1 VRRLLSLAVLA
12 GAALAA
18 GAAPAQ
24 ATNEC
29 RGLMVCVKVRGP
41 WVVVPAGRSAPR
53 QRVEYQLSCP
63 RGYLVGGL
71 DAELS
76 DRRIDVS
83 FVGKLGS
90 PVNPGITTS
99 RNAVFVATYVGAA
112 ARTPTFRPHIGCIPA
127 TGGGGRIP
135 TSLSVFPPG
144 EPTARHV
151 RTARIRAGAARRVTA
166 RCAAGERL
174 VGGSHAIGFYTRK
187 PPDALLVASVSARR
201 SVRDGRVEVVVRA
214 ARALGRAR
222 AVVQVSAICAGGQ

>member
-1 VRRLLSLAVLA
+1 MRYAAAVVV
-12 GAALAA
+12 AALAA
-18 GAAPAQ
+18 LGAGAGEAR

-29 RGLMVCVKVRGP
+29 AGLLICVPVAGP

-99 RNAVFVATYVGAA
+99 RNVVFVATYVGAA

-151 RTARIRAGAARRVTA
+151 RTARIRAGAVRRVTA

-174 VGGSHAIGFYTRK
+174 VGGSHAIGFYTRR
-187 PPDALLVASVSARR
+187 PPDASLVASVRARR
-201 SVRDGRVEVVVRA
+201 SVRDGRVEVVVRGG
-214 ARALGRAR
+214 RALGRAR

>member
-1 VRRLLSLAVLA
+1 MRRLLVLAALA
-12 GAALAA
+12 GAALALGA
-18 GAAPAQ
+18 GPAA

-29 RGLMVCVKVRGP
+29 RGLMICVKVRGP
-41 WVVVPAGRSAPR
+41 WVVVPWRPGVPR

-63 RGYLVGGL
+63 RGYIVGGL

-83 FVGKLGS
+83 FIGKLGS
-90 PVNPGITTS
+90 PVNPGVTTS
-99 RNAVFVATYVGAA
+99 RAAVFVATYVGSTS
-112 ARTPTFRPHIGCIPA
+112 RTPSFRPHLGCIPA

-151 RTARIRAGAARRVTA
+151 RTARFRTGAARRVTA

-174 VGGSHAIGFYTRK
+174 VGASHAIGFHTPR
-187 PPDALLVASVSARR
+187 PPTPRLVASVSARR
-201 SVRDGRVEVVVRA
+201 SAGGGRVTVV
-214 ARALGRAR
+214 ARASGGLGRIR

>member
-1 VRRLLSLAVLA
+1 VRRLLLLAALA
-12 GAALAA
+12 GAALAV
-18 GAAPAQ
+18 GPAPAG

-29 RGLMVCVKVRGP
+29 RGLMICVKVRGP
-41 WVVVPAGRSAPR
+41 WVVVPAGRVVPR

-83 FVGKLGS
+83 FVGSLGS

-99 RNAVFVATYVGAA
+99 RAAVFVATYVGAA
-112 ARTPTFRPHIGCIPA
+112 ARTPTFRPHLGCIPA

-144 EPTARHV
+144 EPTVRHV
-151 RTARIRAGAARRVTA
+151 RTARIRAGAVSRVA
-166 RCAAGERL
+166 VRCGSGERL
-174 VGGSHAIGFYTRK
+174 VGGSHAIGFYTRR
-187 PPDALLVASVSARR
+187 PPDAGLVRSVSVRR
-201 SVRDGRVEVVVRA
+201 SVRGGRVVAV
-214 ARALGRAR
+214 ARGGTGLGRVR